1 MTDTRALLRAGLVA
15 GPLYLIV
22 GYAQAFTR
30 EGFDLRRHALSQ
42 LANGE
47 MGWLQTLNF
56 VVAGLLAIAGAIG
69 IRRVLRGTRGGTWGP
84 ILFALFGLGMLGA
97 AAFPADPSPGFP
109 PGTPDTVSISQRG
122 LMHFMFGAV
131 TFYSLIAACFVFAR
145 RFFSRGERGWGTGS
159 LLVGLFFLLSFSS
172 MATGM
177 VNAWTM
183 LALYAAVTAAMLWH
197 SAVTRKVSEEPG
209 AGGNLA
215 TAAA

>member
-1 MTDTRALLRAGLVA
+1 MADTRGLPGAGIAA

-47 MGWLQTLNF
+47 MGWIQTLNF
-56 VVAGLLAIAGAIG
+56 VVAGILMVAGAIG
-69 IRRVLRGTRGGTWGP
+69 VRRVLRGTRAGTWGP
-84 ILFALFGLGMLGA
+84 MLFALAGLGMLGA

-109 PGTPDTVSISQRG
+109 PGTPDTVSMTNRG
-122 LMHFMFGAV
+122 LVHFMFGAV
-131 TFYSLIAACFVFAR
+131 TFYALILSCFVFAR
-145 RFFSRGERGWGTGS
+145 RFFSRGERGWGLGS

-172 MATGM
+172 MATGL

-183 LALYAAVTAAMLWH
+183 LALYAAVTAALLWH
-197 SAVTRKVSEEPG
+197 SAVSRKVSEESG
-209 AGGNLA
+209 ATGNPVRTVA
-215 TAAA
+215 